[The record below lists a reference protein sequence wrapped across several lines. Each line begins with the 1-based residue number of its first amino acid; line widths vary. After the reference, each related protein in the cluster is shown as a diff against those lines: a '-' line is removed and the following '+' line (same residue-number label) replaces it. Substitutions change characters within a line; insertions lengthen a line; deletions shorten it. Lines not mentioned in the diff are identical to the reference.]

1 MKYLIGFVFCVAM
14 AMRSSAQVV
23 EVNPNVKWKYVRS
36 QKLDL
41 QSESVY
47 QYEFPADKANDY
59 IFNLFYD
66 KENIVT
72 HIKVLDM
79 QMKPVASISDPKA
92 LKTTKLEFNVPASG
106 MYIVVL
112 GYQSKDKSDES
123 TTEIEAIL
131 ITRPIVE

>member
-1 MKYLIGFVFCVAM
+1 MKYLIGFVFCVAI
-14 AMRSSAQVV
+14 AMQSSAQVV
-23 EVNPNVKWKYVRS
+23 EVNPNIKWKYIRS
-36 QKLDL
+36 QKLEL
-41 QSESVY
+41 QSGSVY

-66 KENIVT
+66 KANIIT
-72 HIKVLDM
+72 YIKVLDM

-106 MYIVVL
+106 MYMVML
-112 GYQSKDKSDES
+112 GYQSKDMSDES